1 MGTTYPVFPE
11 FIPGDANLTSGHYV
25 AGFANTRTELE
36 EVQRLRFEVFNLE
49 MGEGLDASFTTRM
62 DIDPFDDQCHH
73 LIVRDVKTG
82 ELVGTY
88 RMQNLTMASA
98 GLGFY
103 SATEYDF
110 DLFPQD
116 FLAQSMELGRAC
128 ISGKHRNGRVLFLL
142 WRGLLYYLQ
151 SNKLRY
157 MFGCC
162 SLTSQDEAEGW
173 SLYKRLKRSGAL
185 HERYC
190 LPARPDYIC
199 PHLEPKEDEVVDVV
213 TPRLMQLYLDYGA
226 KICSEPAVDREFKTI
241 DYLAFFDL
249 LDIPPKLMKI
259 FKKDLA

>member
-1 MGTTYPVFPE
+1 MPPTYPAFSEFLPE
-11 FIPGDANLTSGHYV
+11 DASLTSGHYL
-25 AGFANTRTELE
+25 ASFASNRDELE
-36 EVQRLRFEVFNLE
+36 EVQRLRFGVFNLE
-49 MGEGLDASFTTRM
+49 MGEGLDESFKTRM

-88 RMQNLTMASA
+88 RMQNLKMATA

-103 SATEYDF
+103 SATEYVF
-110 DLFPQD
+110 DAFSEE
-116 FLAQSMELGRAC
+116 FLSQSLELGRAC
-128 ISGKHRNGRVLFLL
+128 IAGKHRNGRVLFLL
-142 WRGLLYYLQ
+142 WRGLLYYLR

-173 SLYKRLKRSGAL
+173 SLYKRLKRTDSL
-185 HERYC
+185 HTVYC
-190 LPARPDYIC
+190 LPARPDYMC
-199 PHLEPKEDEVVDVV
+199 PHLEPKEEEVADAV

-226 KICSEPAVDREFKTI
+226 KICSEPALDREFKTI
-241 DYLAFFDL
+241 DYLALFDL
-249 LDIPPKLMKI
+249 WDIPPKLMKV